1 MNYKKYIL
9 FLLLTLV
16 LGINKIYAEDCYYI
30 SNEFSA
36 RYDTSTH
43 DVYVDK
49 SGSNSNYF
57 GDSEDILNLNK
68 TVSISG
74 WQMQSYTEP
83 DKCPNYL
90 IIDHNECACCLFCA
104 FDTYDIYATNN
115 EEDAKKAASLI
126 EITDHNGFYS
136 KIQLNMKEEEYIK
149 KRFVTTT
156 TSEDTKKSTEVE
168 EVDYEKECESLFG
181 DINDAGSFHY
191 DEKTNKKI
199 VDRPASIRYLV
210 NQVLTYV
217 RIIVPI
223 IILVLGS
230 IDFAKAMLAGKEDE
244 MKKAQKTFI
253 MRLVAGVL
261 VFMAPMIV
269 NVVMSLAEIVWE
281 GLGYNTCGLQ

>member
-16 LGINKIYAEDCYYI
+16 LGINRIYAEECYYI
-30 SNEFSA
+30 SDNFSA
-36 RYDTSTH
+36 SYNTSTH
-43 DVYVDK
+43 DVYVNKAGERTDTGGDK
-49 SGSNSNYF
+49 
-57 GDSEDILNLNK
+57 EDILNDNK
-68 TVSISG
+68 AVNIGAGLIIDPYT
-74 WQMQSYTEP
+74 QMN
-83 DKCPNYL
+83 KCPKYL
-90 IIDHNECACCLFCA
+90 IINYDNDYLISYS
-104 FDTYDIYATNN
+104 YDIYATDD
-115 EEDAKKAASLI
+115 EGIAAAAAKIISSFDEDI
-126 EITDHNGFYS
+126 HGYYS
-136 KIQLNMKEEEYIK
+136 PLQPNIKEEEYIK

-156 TSEDTKKSTEVE
+156 STDTKKSTEVE

-181 DINDAGSFHY
+181 DINDAGSSHT
-191 DEKTNKKI
+191 DKDGNKI

-253 MRLVAGVL
+253 MRLVAGAL

>member
-1 MNYKKYIL
+1 MNYKKYVL

-16 LGINKIYAEDCYYI
+16 LGFNKIYAEECYYI
-30 SNEFSA
+30 SDNFSA
-36 RYDTSTH
+36 SYNTSTH
-43 DVYVDK
+43 DVYVNKAGERKDTGGDK
-49 SGSNSNYF
+49 
-57 GDSEDILNLNK
+57 EDILNDNK
-68 TVSISG
+68 AADIGAGLIIEPYT
-74 WQMQSYTEP
+74 QMN
-83 DKCPNYL
+83 KCPKYL
-90 IIDHNECACCLFCA
+90 IINYDNDYLIGYS
-104 FDTYDIYATNN
+104 YDIYATDD
-115 EEDAKKAASLI
+115 EEIAAAAAKIISRFDEDI
-126 EITDHNGFYS
+126 HGYYS
-136 KIQLNMKEEEYIK
+136 PLQPNIKEEEYIK

-156 TSEDTKKSTEVE
+156 TNNTKKSTEVE

-191 DEKTNKKI
+191 DEKTNKKV